1 MMEFTFEK
9 FNEVKREAEDS
20 YNKIGSIYSSYFKE
34 KINFNTKGLDHLI
47 FKTWNKARPI
57 TDQFS
62 RLRHLKLAP
71 EVISQSKT
79 LQGIWTTQK
88 FERVKKGTGGW
99 QKLLKLITYYEFIAV
114 MESHGSKV
122 RVKVIVKQIEGGEK
136 FFFSIIPFWGSN
148 KKGERIMH
156 SGDPE
161 ND

>member
-1 MMEFTFEK
+1 MKFTVEK
-9 FNEVKREAEDS
+9 FNEVKSDAEDS
-20 YNKIGSIYSSYFKE
+20 YNKIGSVYSSYFKG
-34 KINFNTKGLDHLI
+34 KVNFNSKGLDHLI
-47 FKTWNKARPI
+47 FKTWNRTRPI
-57 TDQFS
+57 ADQFG
-62 RLRHLKLAP
+62 RLRHLKLAS
-71 EVISQSKT
+71 EVISQSRT

-88 FERVKKGTGGW
+88 FERIKKKDGTW
-99 QKLLKLITYYEFIAV
+99 QQVLKLITYYEFIAV

-136 FFFSIIPFWGSN
+136 FFLSIIPFWGVN

>member
-1 MMEFTFEK
+1 MEFTFEK
-9 FNEVKREAEDS
+9 FNKVKQDAENS
-20 YNKIGSIYSSYFKE
+20 YNKIGSVYSSYFKE
-34 KINFNTKGLDHLI
+34 NIHFNTKGLDHLI
-47 FKTWNKARPI
+47 FKTWNRARPV

-79 LQGIWTTQK
+79 LQGVWTTQK
-88 FERVKKGTGGW
+88 FERVKKRDGGW
-99 QKLLKLITYYEFIAV
+99 QQSLKLITYYEFIAV

-136 FFFSIIPFWGSN
+136 FFFSIIPFWGVN
-148 KKGERIMH
+148 KRGDRIMH